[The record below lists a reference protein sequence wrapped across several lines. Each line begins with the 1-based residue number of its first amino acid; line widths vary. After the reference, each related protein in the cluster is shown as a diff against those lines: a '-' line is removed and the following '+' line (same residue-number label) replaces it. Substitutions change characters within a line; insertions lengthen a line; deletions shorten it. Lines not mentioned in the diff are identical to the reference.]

1 MEENQKK
8 SGRHYAWTILLVCCC
23 LNASALGLTNTN
35 GIFYAAICE
44 DLGMM
49 MSELTVHTIV
59 CGLVSVVT
67 LLFVDKIFRKY
78 PIRPV
83 LIGSLL
89 MYHLSYM
96 SMAFFSKSIEWC
108 IASVFTGISGAFLL
122 YVPVPLLLNNWFV
135 KKKKLALSICFVASG
150 FSGIVTNLL
159 LGVIVTRFGWRDAYI
174 FRGILLLVMSLPVMF
189 LVKKTPQ
196 EMGLSAYGALDTEPE
211 EEKHAQKL
219 MGESAEKHTFEER
232 RIKYIFAIYLAITF
246 NLGCAMV
253 TQLPNYA
260 NSLGLGLLLG
270 SYLTSIAMAGNII
283 SKAAMGPAV
292 EKKGILGSGA
302 VIAGL
307 IAFGFFVIAAG
318 FQSTPVIMAVA
329 FTTGITACSNT
340 LIIPNLLDT
349 FVTGDNYVHMLSRC
363 SMGTMLA
370 GAFSAVLSSA
380 LYDGFGDYRPV
391 FLVYGILETVNIIV
405 LLTVFRTKSRKK
417 PA

>member
-1 MEENQKK
+1 
-8 SGRHYAWTILLVCCC
+8 
-23 LNASALGLTNTN
+23 
-35 GIFYAAICE
+35 
-44 DLGMM
+44 
-49 MSELTVHTIV
+49 
-59 CGLVSVVT
+59 
-67 LLFVDKIFRKY
+67 
-78 PIRPV
+78 
-83 LIGSLL
+83 
-89 MYHLSYM
+89 
-96 SMAFFSKSIEWC
+96 
-108 IASVFTGISGAFLL
+108 
-122 YVPVPLLLNNWFV
+122 
-135 KKKKLALSICFVASG
+135 
-150 FSGIVTNLL
+150 
-159 LGVIVTRFGWRDAYI
+159 
-174 FRGILLLVMSLPVMF
+174 
-189 LVKKTPQ
+189 
-196 EMGLSAYGALDTEPE
+196 
-211 EEKHAQKL
+211 
-219 MGESAEKHTFEER
+219 
-232 RIKYIFAIYLAITF
+232 
-246 NLGCAMV
+246 
-253 TQLPNYA
+253 
-260 NSLGLGLLLG
+260 
-270 SYLTSIAMAGNII
+270 MAGNII